1 MDDKELADSFGKD
14 GIVQSS
20 SWTGKLVA
28 VQDSEQRTAVH
39 ICILKKM
46 PEEFPASV
54 VLSVFVANISG
65 WNAR

>member
-14 GIVQSS
+14 GIVQS

-54 VLSVFVANISG
+54 VLSVFVASISG
-65 WNAR
+65 NAR